1 MQTYNKIMLYFWL
14 IAAAFIFVFISY
26 MSYTD
31 GIKKWGFYY
40 VFVLTSVGM
49 FFIKKWMM
57 KRMEKELRFLE
68 EKNKSKN

>member
-1 MQTYNKIMLYFWL
+1 
-14 IAAAFIFVFISY
+14 

-40 VFVLTSVGM
+40 VFVLTSLGM